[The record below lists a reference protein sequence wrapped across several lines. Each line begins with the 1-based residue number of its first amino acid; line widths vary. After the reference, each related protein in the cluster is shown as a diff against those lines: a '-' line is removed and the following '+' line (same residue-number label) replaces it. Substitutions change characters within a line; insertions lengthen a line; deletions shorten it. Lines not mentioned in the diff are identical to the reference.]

1 LAKIYVGVNF
11 LEFKP
16 SEIAA
21 AVAISVSRK
30 FQAEEIDEALT
41 SFVIVGKVIW

>member
-1 LAKIYVGVNF
+1 LGKIYIGVKF

-30 FQAEEIDEALT
+30 LQAEEIDEALR
-41 SFVIVGKVIW
+41 SFVIVRKVMW

>member
-1 LAKIYVGVNF
+1 LGKIFVGINF

-30 FQAEEIDEALT
+30 LQAEEIDEALT
-41 SFVIVGKVIW
+41 CFVSVGKVII